1 MHTNL
6 LSPALQQSFCWFVCP
21 YLPRERLQKRRSY
34 GESRWRL
41 PVSFRHLTDPHPL
54 SWWPAVLVQ
63 LPRKDRKAHIRQHA
77 RAKSYT
83 LRMPGAVFLRAGS
96 KDDQQ
101 HPNFSCSMY
110 DLLPRTSCVASIAS
124 KPPRHQFPCDA
135 RSSSRKR
142 SSNVS
147 SSLSASCASV
157 PMASSTTRSPQFK
170 LAVSTSSKLAA
181 EKFSSPLQIVI
192 LLLYLIT
199 YRTNSAAGRACSPSL
214 LTISTSLRMREK
226 GAAWTCFLPAAMK
239 PTIKQ
244 SAKPFKTTLRLSA

>member
-1 MHTNL
+1 M
-6 LSPALQQSFCWFVCP
+6 
-21 YLPRERLQKRRSY
+21 
-34 GESRWRL
+34 
-41 PVSFRHLTDPHPL
+41 PL
-54 SWWPAVLVQ
+54 SALRTTSEKAKLWRVSLEIASQLSAFDRSASIVLVARRAC
-63 LPRKDRKAHIRQHA
+63 PASKAHIRQHA
-77 RAKSYT
+77 RAKSFT
-83 LRMPGAVFLRAGS
+83 LRMPGAVSLRVGS

-135 RSSSRKR
+135 PSSSRKR

-181 EKFSSPLQIVI
+181 EKFLAFTNRDCALEPIYSPH
-192 LLLYLIT
+192 
-199 YRTNSAAGRACSPSL
+199 
-214 LTISTSLRMREK
+214 K
-226 GAAWTCFLPAAMK
+226 
-239 PTIKQ
+239 
-244 SAKPFKTTLRLSA
+244 

>member
-21 YLPRERLQKRRSY
+21 LSALRTTSEKAKLWRVSLEIASQLSAFDRSA
-34 GESRWRL
+34 SI
-41 PVSFRHLTDPHPL
+41 
-54 SWWPAVLVQ
+54 VLVARRACPASPQ
-63 LPRKDRKAHIRQHA
+63 RSESTHTPARSRKKLYPAHA
-77 RAKSYT
+77 RSG
-83 LRMPGAVFLRAGS
+83 LLRAGS